1 MNGNAGSRSCCCS
14 SQCTCCRYAFV
25 AQYYRILHESPE
37 LVYKFYQ
44 DSSVLSRPD
53 SNGVMTLVTTMKA
66 INEKILSLDY
76 GNYKAEIKTVD
87 AQESYK
93 KGVIVLVTGCLTG
106 KDNVRK
112 KFTETFF
119 LAPQKKG
126 YFVLNDVFRY
136 VEESESLEVINS
148 VTVNN
153 GINNSNA
160 SMSPLPL
167 DPEPIRSPDHPP
179 LEPVATFQTEDLN
192 NGPQVC
198 DPSDHEEGS
207 VLGEKV
213 IDEPP
218 THSSQIETN
227 TVVTSDPSDAHE
239 QKKSYASIGSSC
251 PTQMKVS
258 KVAKA
263 SARVYVPTSN
273 TRVVPANADL
283 QSLGSAKPSPELEVS
298 VPIGHSAP
306 LSTDA
311 HEEV

>member
-1 MNGNAGSRSCCCS
+1 
-14 SQCTCCRYAFV
+14 
-25 AQYYRILHESPE
+25 
-37 LVYKFYQ
+37 
-44 DSSVLSRPD
+44 
-53 SNGVMTLVTTMKA
+53 MTLVTTMKA

-119 LAPQKKG
+119 LAPQKKN
-126 YFVLNDVFRY
+126 YFVLNDVVRYVENYDLPTQKKKKKRRY

-153 GINNSNA
+153 GINNNNA

-192 NGPQVC
+192 NGPEVC

-239 QKKSYASIGSSC
+239 QKNH
-251 PTQMKVS
+251 M
-258 KVAKA
+258 
-263 SARVYVPTSN
+263 
-273 TRVVPANADL
+273 L
-283 QSLGSAKPSPELEVS
+283 QS
-298 VPIGHSAP
+298 
-306 LSTDA
+306 
-311 HEEV
+311 